1 MKYLALLCVPLYL
14 LSGCKTSR
22 IEEEKSGKEPETR
35 TLDFQAETAESG
47 VYIGFYNVENLFDT
61 GDEPKKIDEDFLP
74 SGRYNWTE
82 DKYQRKLSQLASVVD
97 ELGVNGPDVLGLV
110 EVENRKVVEDLAKT
124 GRLSSRGYEVVHE
137 ESPDMRGIDVALI
150 YDPDVFTYTRHTTCR
165 INFPTDPDYTTRDVL
180 IVEGTID
187 GEPLYLFVN
196 HWPSRREGQR
206 ESEFRRIRAA
216 IEVKEQ
222 IDSIL
227 AVQKDVNIILMG
239 DFNDDPFNK
248 SMATVLGGKKNISEV
263 PDDGFYNP
271 MYSLL
276 DPDKQG
282 TLTYQG
288 KWNLFDQFLISEEIL
303 RDSNKLVYVEGSAR
317 IYSEGLN
324 VGFGRGAENPRR
336 AIFRGEF
343 DPEGYSDHFPVYLQ
357 LRVN

>member
-1 MKYLALLCVPLYL
+1 MKYLALLCAMLYVF
-14 LSGCKTSR
+14 SGCKTSR
-22 IEEEKSGKEPETR
+22 TQEEASEKEPETR
-35 TLDFQAETAESG
+35 TLGFQRESNEPG

-61 GDEPKKIDEDFLP
+61 EDEAEKIDEDFLP

-82 DKYQRKLSQLASVVD
+82 DKYQQKLLQLADVID
-97 ELGVNGPDVLGLV
+97 ELGVNGPDILGLV
-110 EVENRKVVEDLAKT
+110 EVENRQVVEDLAKV

-150 YDPDVFTYTRHTTCR
+150 YDPGVFTYTRHTTCR

-196 HWPSRREGQR
+196 HWPSRREGQQ

-216 IEVKEQ
+216 MEVKEQ

-227 AVQKDVNIILMG
+227 LVQKDANIILMG

-248 SMATVLGGKKNISEV
+248 SMASVLGGKRSVSEV

-276 DPDKQG
+276 DPDKRG

-288 KWNLFDQFLISEEIL
+288 TWNLFDQFLISEELL
-303 RDSNKLVYVEGSAR
+303 RDSNELMYVKGSAG

-343 DPEGYSDHFPVYLQ
+343 DPKGYSDHYPVYLK